1 MFEPRPVAFARV
13 RSVVSWGSKYM
24 SQTNLANDTLVAP
37 LLRVELFQDL
47 TPLQLSGIAR
57 RAERIVF
64 REGDRITDAGGEAD
78 AAYLI
83 VGGAAEWLRSADTS
97 RESGPE
103 TSAGKEPIEIGSLIG
118 EMAMFIDYVYGA
130 TIIASGPVK
139 CLKLSRATMHALM
152 LDDPSLAEHMT
163 MKIARRLTRLADDL
177 RAIDQD
183 FGDSLPGFVT
193 DPAAELPTDLAY
205 DTPSLQPDATMAV
218 H

>member
-13 RSVVSWGSKYM
+13 RSVVSWGSKFM
-24 SQTNLANDTLVAP
+24 SHANLANDTLVAP
-37 LLRVELFQDL
+37 LLRVELFQEL
-47 TPLQLSGIAR
+47 TPLQLTGIAR

-64 REGDRITDAGGEAD
+64 REGDKITDAGGDAD

-83 VGGAAEWLRSADTS
+83 VGGAAEWVRSSDTS
-97 RESGPE
+97 RENGAE
-103 TSAGKEPIEIGSLIG
+103 TSTGKEPIEIGSLIG

-130 TIIASGPVK
+130 TIIANGPVK
-139 CLKLSRATMHALM
+139 CLKLSRATMHDLM

-183 FGDSLPGFVT
+183 FGDALPESAT
-193 DPAAELPTDLAY
+193 DPSEELPTDLSY
-205 DTPSLQPDATMAV
+205 DTSGVQTGATSAV